1 VFPLFLTVFA
11 AGALGGGVAT
21 GVTLVVIG
29 AVVAL
34 VAIAA
39 YTGVTRLLF
48 VCDDS
53 RDS

>member
-1 VFPLFLTVFA
+1 VVPLFLTVFA
-11 AGALGGGVAT
+11 AGALGGGVASGI
-21 GVTLVVIG
+21 GVVVIG

-48 VCDDS
+48 VCDES